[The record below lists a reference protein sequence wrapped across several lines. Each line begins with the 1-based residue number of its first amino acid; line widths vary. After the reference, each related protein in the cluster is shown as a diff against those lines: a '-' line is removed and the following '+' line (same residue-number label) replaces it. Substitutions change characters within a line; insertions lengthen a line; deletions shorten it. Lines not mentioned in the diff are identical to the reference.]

1 MQLQKKQ
8 TEHSTNYKTG
18 GYRMKGQKYLKVTSI
33 LMIIGGVIG
42 IIAGI
47 IAILGVSALV
57 ALTGSAEEPGLLYA
71 GSIIVT
77 VASVIEFIAGIKGLG
92 ACKMPQK
99 ADACIKLGI
108 IIAVLSIVSMI
119 VNVVGGGEF
128 NVTSLIL
135 NLLVPGAYV
144 YGAIQMKKDSQG

>member
-1 MQLQKKQ
+1 
-8 TEHSTNYKTG
+8 
-18 GYRMKGQKYLKVTSI
+18 
-33 LMIIGGVIG
+33 MIIGGVIG

-57 ALTGSAEEPGLLYA
+57 ALTGSAEETGLLYA

>member
-1 MQLQKKQ
+1 
-8 TEHSTNYKTG
+8 
-18 GYRMKGQKYLKVTSI
+18 MKGQKYLKVTSI

-57 ALTGSAEEPGLLYA
+57 ALTGSAEGTGLLYA

-108 IIAVLSIVSMI
+108 IIAVLSIVSM
-119 VNVVGGGEF
+119 
-128 NVTSLIL
+128 L
-135 NLLVPGAYV
+135 PA
-144 YGAIQMKKDSQG
+144 

>member
-1 MQLQKKQ
+1 MTLAHKNGLEHAA
-8 TEHSTNYKTG
+8 TEETDRTLNK
-18 GYRMKGQKYLKVTSI
+18 LKNRRVSYERSEI
-33 LMIIGGVIG
+33 FE
-42 IIAGI
+42 GI

-57 ALTGSAEEPGLLYA
+57 ALTGSAEGTGLLYA

>member
-1 MQLQKKQ
+1 M
-8 TEHSTNYKTG
+8 
-18 GYRMKGQKYLKVTSI
+18 
-33 LMIIGGVIG
+33 
-42 IIAGI
+42 
-47 IAILGVSALV
+47 
-57 ALTGSAEEPGLLYA
+57 
-71 GSIIVT
+71 T